1 LPILL
6 AIESS
11 CDDTSAAVV
20 MDGLVLSNVVAS
32 QKIHELYGGVVPE
45 VASRQHHIDI
55 LPVVKSALDKADIT
69 KSQLDAIAFTRGPG
83 LMGSLLVGV
92 NFAKGLALALD
103 KPMIEVHHMHAHI
116 LAHFAEQPSPS
127 FPFLC
132 LTVSGG
138 HTQIVLVKAYNE
150 MEVLGTTID
159 DAAGEA
165 FDKVG
170 KMLGLGY
177 PAGPEIDNRSK
188 NGKPIFTFAEPNLP
202 NLDFSFSGFK
212 TSVLYFLQA
221 ELKKNKHFIDEN
233 LDNICAS
240 VQYSIVNILIKK
252 IKKAVKQTGVTQ
264 VAIAGGVAANSG
276 LRAALNKM
284 IEEDN
289 CKVFIPAFQ
298 YCTDNAGMIGI
309 AAYYKYLDGVFVGQE
324 IAPDP
329 KLKF

>member
-1 LPILL
+1 LPTIL

-11 CDDTSAAVV
+11 CDDTSAAVIQN
-20 MDGLVLSNVVAS
+20 GHVLSNVVAT
-32 QKIHELYGGVVPE
+32 QAIHEIYGGVVPE

-55 LPVVKSALDKADIT
+55 LPVVKGALDKANVSKYD
-69 KSQLDAIAFTRGPG
+69 LDAVAFTRGPG

-92 NFAKGLALALD
+92 NFAKGFALALD

-116 LAHFAEQPSPS
+116 LAHFATAPSPS

-170 KMLGLGY
+170 KMIGLGY

-188 NGKPIFTFAEPNLP
+188 NGNPIFVFAEPNLP

-221 ELKKNKHFIDEN
+221 ELRKNPQFIDEN
-233 LDNICAS
+233 LDHICAS
-240 VQYSIVNILIKK
+240 VQSAIVRILIKK
-252 IKKAVKQTGVTQ
+252 IKKAVNQTGVSQ
-264 VAIAGGVAANSG
+264 IAIAGGVAANSG
-276 LRAALNKM
+276 LRAALTTLA
-284 IEEDN
+284 EEDN
-289 CKVFIPAFQ
+289 CQVFIPPFQ

-309 AAYYKYLDGVFVGQE
+309 AAYYKYLDGVFVGQDV
-324 IAPDP
+324 APDP
-329 KLKF
+329 KLQF